1 MVYDYISY
9 YNFAFFDLLHLMQF
23 FLFSGDV
30 DLAAALSHL
39 KHPQGATEIVG
50 IDPVTRPVDRS
61 FLGNQSGQ
69 PSILLEPPPLE
80 EQAPYMQQVS
90 STILNAPSATGSIQ
104 VPQALS
110 GAGYQPYSVST

>member
-23 FLFSGDV
+23 FLFSGDL
-30 DLAAALSHL
+30 DLAAALTHL

-50 IDPVTRPVDRS
+50 IEPVTRPVDRS
-61 FLGNQSGQ
+61 FLGNQSGHT
-69 PSILLEPPPLE
+69 SILLEPPPIE
-80 EQAPYMQQVS
+80 GQAPYMQQVS
-90 STILNAPSATGSIQ
+90 GILNAPSSASGIQ